1 MTRKTQR
8 YYYFFIGSIPY
19 TYRVGVSDDL
29 SLPGTLKLLG
39 DFKWFWFL
47 DEYPD
52 LNEYRDNC
60 IAEMNEKTNLY
71 WRIQRI
77 QSFKD
82 STMEPISRIIND
94 TYTFQHFAHGNTDK

>member
-1 MTRKTQR
+1 MTRKSLG
-8 YYYFFIGSIPY
+8 YYNFSLGSIPY

-29 SLPGTLKLLG
+29 SLPGTLKLLVISS
-39 DFKWFWFL
+39 DFDFL

-71 WRIQRI
+71 
-77 QSFKD
+77 
-82 STMEPISRIIND
+82 
-94 TYTFQHFAHGNTDK
+94 